1 MSGLSVVIIAFVSL
15 IAVPVDLVVF
25 VHLVTA
31 VVSSELRSQRG
42 EEPDAHRT
50 VMWCTVW
57 VAVAVVAVVVVGV
70 ASAL

>member
-1 MSGLSVVIIAFVSL
+1 MSSLSVVIIAFVSL

-57 VAVAVVAVVVVGV
+57 VAIAVVAVVAVGV

>member
-1 MSGLSVVIIAFVSL
+1 MSDLSMVVIAFVSL

-42 EEPDAHRT
+42 GEPDVHRT
-50 VMWCTVW
+50 VMWCVVW

>member
-1 MSGLSVVIIAFVSL
+1 MSGLSMVIIVFVSFV
-15 IAVPVDLVVF
+15 AVPVELVVF

-42 EEPDAHRT
+42 GEPDVHRT

-57 VAVAVVAVVVVGV
+57 VAVAVVAVAVVGV
-70 ASAL
+70 ASLL

>member
-1 MSGLSVVIIAFVSL
+1 MSDLSVIIIVFVSL
-15 IAVPVDLVVF
+15 VAVPVGLVVL

-42 EEPDAHRT
+42 EGPDAYRT
-50 VMWCTVW
+50 VMWCVIW
-57 VAVAVVAVVVVGV
+57 VAVAVVVVVAVGI

>member
-1 MSGLSVVIIAFVSL
+1 MSGLSMVFIAFVSL
-15 IAVPVDLVVF
+15 VAVPVDLVVF

-50 VMWCTVW
+50 VMWCVVW
-57 VAVAVVAVVVVGV
+57 VAVAVVAVVAVGV
-70 ASAL
+70 ASTL

>member
-1 MSGLSVVIIAFVSL
+1 MSGLSILIIIFVSSL
-15 IAVPVDLVVF
+15 AIPVGLVVF

-50 VMWCTVW
+50 VVWCTVW
-57 VAVAVVAVVVVGV
+57 VAVAVIAVVVVGFAWV
-70 ASAL
+70 V

>member
-1 MSGLSVVIIAFVSL
+1 MSSLSMVIIAIVSL

-42 EEPDAHRT
+42 GKPDTYRT

-57 VAVAVVAVVVVGV
+57 VAVAVVAVVAVGV

>member
-1 MSGLSVVIIAFVSL
+1 MSDLSVIIIGFVSF
-15 IAVPVDLVVF
+15 IAVPVELVVF

-42 EEPDAHRT
+42 GEPDAHRT
-50 VMWCTVW
+50 VMWCTIW
-57 VAVAVVAVVVVGV
+57 VMVAVVAVVVVGV

>member
-1 MSGLSVVIIAFVSL
+1 MSSLSVVIIAFVSL

-42 EEPDAHRT
+42 EKPDAHRT

>member
-1 MSGLSVVIIAFVSL
+1 MSSLSVVIIAFVSL

-42 EEPDAHRT
+42 EEPDVHRT

-57 VAVAVVAVVVVGV
+57 VAVAVVAVVAVGV

>member
-1 MSGLSVVIIAFVSL
+1 MSSLSMVIIAFVFL

-42 EEPDAHRT
+42 GEPDVHRT
-50 VMWCTVW
+50 VMWCIVW

>member
-1 MSGLSVVIIAFVSL
+1 MSSLSVVIIAFVSL

-42 EEPDAHRT
+42 EEPDARRT

>member
-1 MSGLSVVIIAFVSL
+1 MSDLSMGIIAIVSFV
-15 IAVPVDLVVF
+15 AVPVELVVF

-42 EEPDAHRT
+42 GEPDARRT

-57 VAVAVVAVVVVGV
+57 VAVAVVAFVVVGV
-70 ASAL
+70 ASTL

>member
-1 MSGLSVVIIAFVSL
+1 MSSLSVVVIVFVSL

-42 EEPDAHRT
+42 GEPDAHRT

-57 VAVAVVAVVVVGV
+57 VAVAVVVVVVVGI

>member
-1 MSGLSVVIIAFVSL
+1 MSSLSVVVIVFVSL
-15 IAVPVDLVVF
+15 IAVPVELVVF

-42 EEPDAHRT
+42 GEPDVHRT

-57 VAVAVVAVVVVGV
+57 VMVAVVAVVVVGV
-70 ASAL
+70 ASTL

>member
-1 MSGLSVVIIAFVSL
+1 MSGLSMGIIAIVSFV
-15 IAVPVDLVVF
+15 AVPVDLVVF

-42 EEPDAHRT
+42 GEPDVRRT

-57 VAVAVVAVVVVGV
+57 VAVAVVAVVVCGI
-70 ASAL
+70 ASTL

>member
-1 MSGLSVVIIAFVSL
+1 MSGLSVVIIVFVSL

-42 EEPDAHRT
+42 GEPDVHRT
-50 VMWCTVW
+50 VMWCVVW
-57 VAVAVVAVVVVGV
+57 VAVAVVAVVAVGF

>member
-1 MSGLSVVIIAFVSL
+1 MSDLSVFIIVFVSVV
-15 IAVPVDLVVF
+15 AVPVDLVVF

-42 EEPDAHRT
+42 GEPDVHRT
-50 VMWCTVW
+50 VMWCIVW
-57 VAVAVVAVVVVGV
+57 VMVAVVAVVVVGV

>member
-1 MSGLSVVIIAFVSL
+1 MSSLSMVIIVCVSL

-50 VMWCTVW
+50 VMWCVVW
-57 VAVAVVAVVVVGV
+57 VAVAVVAVVAVGF
-70 ASAL
+70 ALAL

>member
-1 MSGLSVVIIAFVSL
+1 MSDLSVFIIVIVSL
-15 IAVPVDLVVF
+15 VAVPVDLVVF

-42 EEPDAHRT
+42 GEPDAHRA
-50 VMWCTVW
+50 VMWCIVW

-70 ASAL
+70 ASTL

>member
-1 MSGLSVVIIAFVSL
+1 MSGLSMGIIAVVSFV
-15 IAVPVDLVVF
+15 AVPVDLVVF

-42 EEPDAHRT
+42 GEPDARRT

-57 VAVAVVAVVVVGV
+57 VAVAVLAVVVCGI
-70 ASAL
+70 ASTL

>member
-1 MSGLSVVIIAFVSL
+1 MSGLSMGIIAIVSFV
-15 IAVPVDLVVF
+15 AVPVDLVVF

-42 EEPDAHRT
+42 EEPDARRT

-57 VAVAVVAVVVVGV
+57 VAVAVVAVVVCGI
-70 ASAL
+70 ASTL